1 MVSEN
6 LNQQL
11 QSEEQVQPTNQGG
24 QQTTSGQQQPTS
36 QTAEQEQPK
45 KELEPT
51 VAAAMYLLNNDSTR
65 DAMSKYSTDPDELA
79 RLLKSDPKIRQE
91 AVKLTNSSY
100 DSFIQKINIDKGLDE
115 FQKKKGINITPSDTA
130 IRTASIYNVSGRN
143 TPTDP
148 ITKDKNYSLVDADV
162 SWLPI
167 ASGLSSRGDN
177 NDGRKAFVLESDSES
192 NDKETVIYTN
202 DPQFVNIASPG
213 FNFKDSKNPNIEPYT
228 YPDGTV
234 GEVYKIKVPKDFNEK
249 DVIKGELLNQG
260 FNTSMSSRKGLDQ
273 SDISTSDVF
282 RASMEKLTG
291 NEITTVFELKE
302 DLNRLKNLYQKGP
315 ESKGEAWKKA
325 NEEERK
331 RIGEEIKRREAY
343 LENFE
348 KKYYNLDAL
357 GVTQDDD
364 YEAVFRKTVA
374 QEEKLG
380 DQSFATY
387 LSNLENLG
395 NNIEKEGRSTLDKLL
410 TGGYAIELIEGLGDD
425 EISQYAL
432 ATAQKGK
439 IGYFY
444 QRLSDSVSNSLQ
456 RVKEEFG
463 DEVHEIVLRGIRG
476 ETTDEDLQIIESGQ
490 LPVNEAFQYLN
501 NDSKGALSKM
511 SEMAGKIEDID
522 EMYPKARK
530 IDSDLLKEGIK
541 KDKLGESIGYL
552 GRGALSFGG
561 AVLNIAPSFLGSI
574 QSTVRSAVVG
584 TFNPEKAR
592 DLATLGQL
600 VENLNDGFIDFTQN
614 SFNTRELGETVSSG
628 TDSNGV
634 FYEVTYDNEM
644 KPKNVYQNGKRV
656 IFNSSDE
663 QGALIERLQASETI
677 GLPEYQRN
685 TESIVKAGFNSAG
698 DLINTFAF
706 TGGASAILK
715 GTASAAKINSA
726 SRFGKVLTS
735 DTAALIAGL
744 NVQYGGRQI
753 EEYINAGVNPRMAIL
768 LGLSKSTTEGAIASI
783 FPDFELGRFGLG
795 VSKSS
800 LIRSLSNK
808 SLTSTQKF
816 MEAYKATTR
825 AVGKQLSQEVPEE
838 VLADVITNGQ
848 DNLVRSL
855 SEGKVDIGGKI
866 DPLVTAATTIVSVG
880 LTSVGGNLLKNK
892 NISQSTLYT
901 QALRDAALDPRKF
914 GDILATQVAE
924 GQLTEAEAESIQTR
938 LNNLNESVRDVLLD
952 KNGKERSDIPENVK
966 LALIRSAD
974 LKNLADNTSED
985 LSGIPQGFDV
995 LGESAVRE
1003 AESTVIKQAI
1013 EQGKAKELGEYLNK
1027 NSTVL
1032 GFDEGSPLRS
1042 LVHLQNSFKTY
1053 SQRVNELK
1061 KSLETGIE
1069 GTSNARIKKAL
1080 NRAESLQQYYEILM
1094 KASEAGNLII
1104 GEDKK
1109 GTVKGIK
1116 VTTNAEGKNIVKLEG
1131 TDEEIQIS
1139 DDTKDLF
1146 ALGSNEV
1153 LRQIKNDLEALTA
1166 REIIEND
1173 DDIAA
1178 EEKVVKDNSLEDAP
1192 ESGSVRTTLPG
1203 KKVEG
1208 NFVKEGGRW
1217 YIKDNEGGLHPVSV
1231 KNFKDLDQ
1239 ALLDSK
1245 KKPSDKV
1252 EEAPADTTEE
1262 APTVATEEAVATP
1275 TPSEVTAETTDN
1287 VLYETPRQRVIEKDG
1302 QRVAQ
1307 HKKGD
1312 EWIDYKNQD
1321 GIAAKTLFNNVP
1333 EQVAET
1339 DSEVEAETT
1348 TEQVVSVDET
1358 TETPQAEVEN
1368 PALKDV
1374 ESTTKALEEKKVDI
1388 ERRKQEELKNPVKKT
1403 SSFLSSEGKEEDAIY
1418 LGEKYLIEVFR
1429 GAFKTKYSVEVSQK
1443 DDTVSTGYK
1452 YNESLSKNSFDT
1464 YEEALEYANKVAR
1477 KDKEYQNKIN
1487 AKYDAEIKALEESLD
1502 TKPASEPVTDALKDV
1517 ESTAKALEGVDKNK
1531 LPQISTKSVTETQN
1545 EYIEKQK
1552 KEMGNLYSE
1561 NMLGELKNEY
1571 FNNIE
1576 QTIKN
1581 GGKISLYAYNSLD
1594 GGQKYTFDK
1603 RYGKSKIGGET
1614 LYHSTNKEF
1623 DSFDLSKSG
1632 TTTDNGWWG
1641 KGVYFFKDKKSA
1653 NDFSLRNK
1661 NSVVKTATVNLKNPL
1676 ILENESLPKN
1686 VIEAFN
1692 KRGIKAETIWDIQ
1705 SYALEDMNK
1714 NPERIT
1720 EILMSLDY
1728 DGIHLDLF
1736 PNKEVLV
1743 FNTSSI
1749 DKPIN
1754 EAISEAYHKAKADGS
1769 NPELVKAVEE
1779 LLGKPTP
1786 PTEAT
1791 TEEVA
1796 TPTEAKSEARQIKE
1810 KVQEEGGDQKQLIE
1824 ELSKSDAIPSVAVTS
1839 MNVDDITVDP
1849 ERFQFKIGL
1858 DPETGVSDSLKSASK
1873 FDKRKDNVISVWK
1886 DPKDGK
1892 TYVINGH
1899 HRLDLAKRKGV
1910 KTINVMVL
1918 DEQTESQARYVGAMQ
1933 NLSEGMGSATDA
1945 AKMFRES
1952 GITELEQALPLLET
1966 EGLATTDNKV
1976 QTAISL
1982 AALSE
1987 PLFDLVVKGEIS
1999 ENVGAVIGRH
2009 IKSKPIQEQFY
2020 REQVKGKRTN
2030 LRDLKIMA
2038 QDVGAAPKETVVELS
2053 LFGETETEK
2062 AAYRDRVSVISGVRA
2077 SIGKAKNLL
2086 KKVAKDS
2093 DFLAEFGNKIDAEKS
2108 EGAANDAAIALA
2120 IFDSLRNTNP
2130 EIKKIIDDATKRIQ
2144 DGETKSRAIAKAARE
2159 IQNSLERIYDESF
2172 GKGTTTRSD
2181 QPKSDESETT
2191 TEVEAPVEAS
2201 IPESEKKE
2209 IAERIGEVRKVK
2221 AKNLKGL
2228 LDVMGSIFGLN
2239 KEQSES
2245 AAVIGDVLVETMAKR
2260 AGISKDAMYA
2270 RIAFQKSTM
2279 EELMKL
2285 SEKGKQLFQ
2294 IVGENAQLGET
2305 IKENLQVARDMESA
2319 GKDAKTIR
2327 MATGWEK
2334 GKDGKWRYE
2343 ILDGELKGWA
2353 KKDTDEGYSSNFE
2366 TNLESV
2372 LENEELFK
2380 AYPSLRKIKVEFKD
2394 GNNTGSFSGGK
2405 ITVSSNANNKKSILL
2420 HEIQHAIQ
2428 DIEGF
2433 AKGGKVLIYYG

>member
-45 KELEPT
+45 KEFEPT

-91 AVKLTNSSY
+91 AVNLTNSSY

-115 FQKKKGINITPSDTA
+115 FQKKKGIKITPADTA

-343 LENFE
+343 LESFE

-656 IFNSSDE
+656 VFNSSDE
-663 QGALIERLQASETI
+663 QDALIDRLQASETI

-816 MEAYKATTR
+816 MEGYKATLG

-838 VLADVITNGQ
+838 VLADIITNGQ

-1139 DDTKDLF
+1139 DETKDLF

-1358 TETPQAEVEN
+1358 
-1368 PALKDV
+1368 K
-1374 ESTTKALEEKKVDI
+1374 
-1388 ERRKQEELKNPVKKT
+1388 
-1403 SSFLSSEGKEEDAIY
+1403 
-1418 LGEKYLIEVFR
+1418 
-1429 GAFKTKYSVEVSQK
+1429 
-1443 DDTVSTGYK
+1443 
-1452 YNESLSKNSFDT
+1452 
-1464 YEEALEYANKVAR
+1464 
-1477 KDKEYQNKIN
+1477 
-1487 AKYDAEIKALEESLD
+1487 
-1502 TKPASEPVTDALKDV
+1502 
-1517 ESTAKALEGVDKNK
+1517 
-1531 LPQISTKSVTETQN
+1531 
-1545 EYIEKQK
+1545 
-1552 KEMGNLYSE
+1552 
-1561 NMLGELKNEY
+1561 
-1571 FNNIE
+1571 
-1576 QTIKN
+1576 
-1581 GGKISLYAYNSLD
+1581 
-1594 GGQKYTFDK
+1594 
-1603 RYGKSKIGGET
+1603 
-1614 LYHSTNKEF
+1614 
-1623 DSFDLSKSG
+1623 
-1632 TTTDNGWWG
+1632 
-1641 KGVYFFKDKKSA
+1641 
-1653 NDFSLRNK
+1653 
-1661 NSVVKTATVNLKNPL
+1661 
-1676 ILENESLPKN
+1676 
-1686 VIEAFN
+1686 
-1692 KRGIKAETIWDIQ
+1692 
-1705 SYALEDMNK
+1705 
-1714 NPERIT
+1714 
-1720 EILMSLDY
+1720 
-1728 DGIHLDLF
+1728 
-1736 PNKEVLV
+1736 
-1743 FNTSSI
+1743 
-1749 DKPIN
+1749 
-1754 EAISEAYHKAKADGS
+1754 KAD
-1769 NPELVKAVEE
+1769 
-1779 LLGKPTP
+1779 
-1786 PTEAT
+1786 
-1791 TEEVA
+1791 
-1796 TPTEAKSEARQIKE
+1796 
-1810 KVQEEGGDQKQLIE
+1810 
-1824 ELSKSDAIPSVAVTS
+1824 
-1839 MNVDDITVDP
+1839 
-1849 ERFQFKIGL
+1849 
-1858 DPETGVSDSLKSASK
+1858 
-1873 FDKRKDNVISVWK
+1873 
-1886 DPKDGK
+1886 
-1892 TYVINGH
+1892 
-1899 HRLDLAKRKGV
+1899 
-1910 KTINVMVL
+1910 
-1918 DEQTESQARYVGAMQ
+1918 
-1933 NLSEGMGSATDA
+1933 
-1945 AKMFRES
+1945 
-1952 GITELEQALPLLET
+1952 
-1966 EGLATTDNKV
+1966 
-1976 QTAISL
+1976 
-1982 AALSE
+1982 
-1987 PLFDLVVKGEIS
+1987 
-1999 ENVGAVIGRH
+1999 
-2009 IKSKPIQEQFY
+2009 
-2020 REQVKGKRTN
+2020 
-2030 LRDLKIMA
+2030 
-2038 QDVGAAPKETVVELS
+2038 
-2053 LFGETETEK
+2053 
-2062 AAYRDRVSVISGVRA
+2062 
-2077 SIGKAKNLL
+2077 
-2086 KKVAKDS
+2086 
-2093 DFLAEFGNKIDAEKS
+2093 
-2108 EGAANDAAIALA
+2108 
-2120 IFDSLRNTNP
+2120 
-2130 EIKKIIDDATKRIQ
+2130 
-2144 DGETKSRAIAKAARE
+2144 
-2159 IQNSLERIYDESF
+2159 
-2172 GKGTTTRSD
+2172 
-2181 QPKSDESETT
+2181 
-2191 TEVEAPVEAS
+2191 
-2201 IPESEKKE
+2201 
-2209 IAERIGEVRKVK
+2209 
-2221 AKNLKGL
+2221 
-2228 LDVMGSIFGLN
+2228 
-2239 KEQSES
+2239 
-2245 AAVIGDVLVETMAKR
+2245 
-2260 AGISKDAMYA
+2260 
-2270 RIAFQKSTM
+2270 
-2279 EELMKL
+2279 
-2285 SEKGKQLFQ
+2285 
-2294 IVGENAQLGET
+2294 
-2305 IKENLQVARDMESA
+2305 
-2319 GKDAKTIR
+2319 
-2327 MATGWEK
+2327 
-2334 GKDGKWRYE
+2334 
-2343 ILDGELKGWA
+2343 
-2353 KKDTDEGYSSNFE
+2353 
-2366 TNLESV
+2366 
-2372 LENEELFK
+2372 
-2380 AYPSLRKIKVEFKD
+2380 
-2394 GNNTGSFSGGK
+2394 
-2405 ITVSSNANNKKSILL
+2405 
-2420 HEIQHAIQ
+2420 
-2428 DIEGF
+2428 
-2433 AKGGKVLIYYG
+2433 

>member
-24 QQTTSGQQQPTS
+24 QQPTSGQQQPTS

-162 SWLPI
+162 SWLPF

-273 SDISTSDVF
+273 SDVSTSDVF

-291 NEITTVFELKE
+291 NEITTVFELRE

-325 NEEERK
+325 NEEERR

-343 LENFE
+343 LESFE

-357 GVTQDDD
+357 GVTQEDD

-387 LSNLENLG
+387 LSNLERLG

-410 TGGYAIELIEGLGDD
+410 TGGYAIELIEGLGDK

-511 SEMAGKIEDID
+511 SEMAGKIEAID

-541 KDKLGESIGYL
+541 RDKLGESIGYL

-663 QGALIERLQASETI
+663 QEALIDRLQASETI

-816 MEAYKATTR
+816 MEGYKATLG

-838 VLADVITNGQ
+838 VLADIITNGQ
-848 DNLVRSL
+848 DNLVRRL

-901 QALRDAALDPRKF
+901 QALRDAALDPRRF

-1061 KSLETGIE
+1061 KGLETGIE

-1178 EEKVVKDNSLEDAP
+1178 EEKVVKDNSLGDAP

-1252 EEAPADTTEE
+1252 EELPKATTEEMAEGVAEGMPTE
-1262 APTVATEEAVATP
+1262 APTVATEE
-1275 TPSEVTAETTDN
+1275 VTAETTEN

-1339 DSEVEAETT
+1339 DAEVEAETT

-1358 TETPQAEVEN
+1358 TETPQA
-1368 PALKDV
+1368 
-1374 ESTTKALEEKKVDI
+1374 
-1388 ERRKQEELKNPVKKT
+1388 
-1403 SSFLSSEGKEEDAIY
+1403 
-1418 LGEKYLIEVFR
+1418 
-1429 GAFKTKYSVEVSQK
+1429 
-1443 DDTVSTGYK
+1443 
-1452 YNESLSKNSFDT
+1452 
-1464 YEEALEYANKVAR
+1464 
-1477 KDKEYQNKIN
+1477 
-1487 AKYDAEIKALEESLD
+1487 
-1502 TKPASEPVTDALKDV
+1502 
-1517 ESTAKALEGVDKNK
+1517 
-1531 LPQISTKSVTETQN
+1531 
-1545 EYIEKQK
+1545 
-1552 KEMGNLYSE
+1552 
-1561 NMLGELKNEY
+1561 
-1571 FNNIE
+1571 
-1576 QTIKN
+1576 
-1581 GGKISLYAYNSLD
+1581 
-1594 GGQKYTFDK
+1594 
-1603 RYGKSKIGGET
+1603 
-1614 LYHSTNKEF
+1614 
-1623 DSFDLSKSG
+1623 
-1632 TTTDNGWWG
+1632 
-1641 KGVYFFKDKKSA
+1641 
-1653 NDFSLRNK
+1653 
-1661 NSVVKTATVNLKNPL
+1661 
-1676 ILENESLPKN
+1676 
-1686 VIEAFN
+1686 
-1692 KRGIKAETIWDIQ
+1692 
-1705 SYALEDMNK
+1705 
-1714 NPERIT
+1714 
-1720 EILMSLDY
+1720 
-1728 DGIHLDLF
+1728 
-1736 PNKEVLV
+1736 
-1743 FNTSSI
+1743 
-1749 DKPIN
+1749 
-1754 EAISEAYHKAKADGS
+1754 
-1769 NPELVKAVEE
+1769 
-1779 LLGKPTP
+1779 
-1786 PTEAT
+1786 
-1791 TEEVA
+1791 
-1796 TPTEAKSEARQIKE
+1796 
-1810 KVQEEGGDQKQLIE
+1810 
-1824 ELSKSDAIPSVAVTS
+1824 
-1839 MNVDDITVDP
+1839 
-1849 ERFQFKIGL
+1849 
-1858 DPETGVSDSLKSASK
+1858 
-1873 FDKRKDNVISVWK
+1873 
-1886 DPKDGK
+1886 
-1892 TYVINGH
+1892 
-1899 HRLDLAKRKGV
+1899 
-1910 KTINVMVL
+1910 
-1918 DEQTESQARYVGAMQ
+1918 
-1933 NLSEGMGSATDA
+1933 
-1945 AKMFRES
+1945 
-1952 GITELEQALPLLET
+1952 
-1966 EGLATTDNKV
+1966 
-1976 QTAISL
+1976 
-1982 AALSE
+1982 
-1987 PLFDLVVKGEIS
+1987 
-1999 ENVGAVIGRH
+1999 
-2009 IKSKPIQEQFY
+2009 
-2020 REQVKGKRTN
+2020 
-2030 LRDLKIMA
+2030 
-2038 QDVGAAPKETVVELS
+2038 
-2053 LFGETETEK
+2053 
-2062 AAYRDRVSVISGVRA
+2062 
-2077 SIGKAKNLL
+2077 
-2086 KKVAKDS
+2086 
-2093 DFLAEFGNKIDAEKS
+2093 
-2108 EGAANDAAIALA
+2108 
-2120 IFDSLRNTNP
+2120 
-2130 EIKKIIDDATKRIQ
+2130 
-2144 DGETKSRAIAKAARE
+2144 
-2159 IQNSLERIYDESF
+2159 
-2172 GKGTTTRSD
+2172 
-2181 QPKSDESETT
+2181 
-2191 TEVEAPVEAS
+2191 EAPVEAS

-2245 AAVIGDVLVETMAKR
+2245 AAVIGDVLVDTMAKR

-2285 SEKGKQLFQ
+2285 SENGKNVSQ
-2294 IVGENAQLGET
+2294 IESENTELGDSIE
-2305 IKENLQVARDMESA
+2305 ENLQVAKEE
-2319 GKDAKTIR
+2319 G
-2327 MATGWEK
+2327 
-2334 GKDGKWRYE
+2334 
-2343 ILDGELKGWA
+2343 GEVARGAMVAMDNRAIIYAL
-2353 KKDTDEGYSSNFE
+2353 TDPN
-2366 TNLESV
+2366 
-2372 LENEELFK
+2372 
-2380 AYPSLRKIKVEFKD
+2380 
-2394 GNNTGSFSGGK
+2394 
-2405 ITVSSNANNKKSILL
+2405 VSTPL
-2420 HEIQHAIQ
+2420 HELSTRI
-2428 DIEGF
+2428 
-2433 AKGGKVLIYYG
+2433 